1 MEEEF
6 ELLNAIY
13 CSAGELCNLTYV
25 QPPIAKIEVQF
36 KLEENVTCK
45 IKVSAQIHYYF
56 IASYIDS
63 GKKYPC
69 KNESGV
75 FL

>member
-13 CSAGELCNLTYV
+13 CSAGELCNLYV

-56 IASYIDS
+56 IAPYIDS

-69 KNESGV
+69 KN
-75 FL
+75 